1 MSYFNDNEDYLIR
14 RGSPMPKKSKP
25 SLKVSGEVKETK
37 PSVSSLFTRGY
48 GGVRQKIGK
57 GSRFTMSCYN
67 CDHFYQAVGDD
78 EEVCQ
83 NPDVLKYD
91 MVITETSIYCNRWEL
106 CRRKQSVKGLFKNNQ
121 KR

>member
-1 MSYFNDNEDYLIR
+1 MSQQKKKPRLRNPNE
-14 RGSPMPKKSKP
+14 
-25 SLKVSGEVKETK
+25 VVEETK
-37 PSVSSLFTRGY
+37 QTKASLFTRGY
-48 GGVRQKIGK
+48 SEVRQRVEK

-67 CDHFYQAVGDD
+67 CDYFYQAVGDK

-91 MVITETSIYCNRWEL
+91 MVITETSIYCNRWTL
-106 CRRKQSVKGLFKNNQ
+106 TKRKQSVKSMFK

>member
-1 MSYFNDNEDYLIR
+1 MSYFDDNEDYLVNR
-14 RGSPMPKKSKP
+14 KGSPMPKKKTKP
-25 SLKVSGEVKETK
+25 RLKNPNEVKEEKPTK
-37 PSVSSLFTRGY
+37 ASLFTRGY
-48 GGVRQKIGK
+48 GEVRQKVEK

-67 CDHFYQAVGDD
+67 CDHFYQAVGDK

-106 CRRKQSVKGLFKNNQ
+106 TKRKQSVKSMFK

>member
-1 MSYFNDNEDYLIR
+1 MSYFDDNEDYLVNRKGI
-14 RGSPMPKKSKP
+14 PMPKKKP
-25 SLKVSGEVKETK
+25 RLKNPNEVKEEKPTK
-37 PSVSSLFTRGY
+37 ASLFTRGY
-48 GGVRQKIGK
+48 GEVRQKVEK

-67 CDHFYQAVGDD
+67 CEHFYQAVGDK

-106 CRRKQSVKGLFKNNQ
+106 TKRKQSVKSMFK

>member
-1 MSYFNDNEDYLIR
+1 MAL
-14 RGSPMPKKSKP
+14 KKSKP
-25 SLKVSGEVKETK
+25 RLKNPNEVEEVKPTK
-37 PSVSSLFTRGY
+37 ASLFTKGY
-48 GGVRQKIGK
+48 SEVRHKVEK

-67 CDHFYQAVGDD
+67 CEHFYQASGDK

-106 CRRKQSVKGLFKNNQ
+106 VKRKQSVKNMFKK